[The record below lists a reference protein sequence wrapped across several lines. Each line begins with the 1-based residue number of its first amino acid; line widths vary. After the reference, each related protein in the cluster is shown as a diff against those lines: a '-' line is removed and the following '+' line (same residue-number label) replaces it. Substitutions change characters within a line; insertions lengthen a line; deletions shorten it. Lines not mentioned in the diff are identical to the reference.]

1 MESVDTSALK
11 AAGRK
16 ARASSSLAAPMR
28 FYPLNIQKYGTF
40 MKYRIDTRYVWYNK
54 GTMIVL
60 MYFIN
65 QVPFTF
71 DELPD
76 EHLFDLELI
85 KLADNERRFEPEDLY
100 KTSFYLIDEEC
111 HPMLFEVELE
121 NPEMLPAD

>member
-1 MESVDTSALK
+1 
-11 AAGRK
+11 
-16 ARASSSLAAPMR
+16 
-28 FYPLNIQKYGTF
+28 
-40 MKYRIDTRYVWYNK
+40 MKYKIDTAYCWYNQ

-76 EHLFDLELI
+76 ESIYDEELI
-85 KLADNERRFEPEDLY
+85 KLANNECSYEPEDLY
-100 KTSFYLIDEEC
+100 KASFYLIDEEC

-121 NPEMLPAD
+121 NPEMLPVD